1 MRTKYYE
8 TRDRLISDET
18 NFDIEEEMQYQQM
31 CHYKFE
37 SNNAEAV
44 RTGWLPIV
52 EELNK
57 NK

>member
-1 MRTKYYE
+1 MRKKYYDN
-8 TRDRLISDET
+8 RDKLISDET
-18 NFDIEEEMQYQQM
+18 DFSIEEEMQYQQK

-37 SNNAEAV
+37 SNNADAE
-44 RTGWLPIV
+44 RTGCFPII